1 MNTYTL
7 IGSVLGAVL
16 SEEPLCTLH
25 FRSKLHSAFPC
36 KRLHCTCLQSHGKKA
51 QGKLPA
57 TRDPLREAKARGCG
71 AAVRAR

>member
-36 KRLHCTCLQSHGKKA
+36 NLF
-51 QGKLPA
+51 
-57 TRDPLREAKARGCG
+57 
-71 AAVRAR
+71 AV